1 MKKDPDTEKGQN
13 VTISSVRH
21 DEGSARQLDEILND
35 NPLYKPSHVL
45 RGAILALYEMSQE
58 QRLAIIMKAADK
70 AKNH

>member
-1 MKKDPDTEKGQN
+1 
-13 VTISSVRH
+13 
-21 DEGSARQLDEILND
+21 GSARQMDEILND

-58 QRLAIIMKAADK
+58 ERLAIIMKAAGK

>member
-1 MKKDPDTEKGQN
+1 MKKDPDTEKGRN

-45 RGAILALYEMSQE
+45 RGAILALYEMS
-58 QRLAIIMKAADK
+58 
-70 AKNH
+70 

>member
-1 MKKDPDTEKGQN
+1 MKKDPDTEKGRN
-13 VTISSVRH
+13 VTISSVLH